1 MRVGLLTM
9 VSLAL
14 LLAAPLA
21 ACEVEIPPVATQR
34 TADAPPQPS
43 STPCETEAPAV
54 ARPATVAPTQGQV
67 QTPAPTPE
75 PQLTG
80 VITVWHSI
88 DQANSPAV
96 EEILQAFMERNPNV
110 GFRVSYVPESQMSQ
124 RLADATANGSGPD
137 LVIAGDRYARPWRDQ
152 ALIQDLAPLPD
163 GAAMWEG
170 LDPLALS
177 LVQDDD
183 AVLGLPLTLH
193 GMVLLRNRALVAEAS
208 ATWEELIAAAQA
220 ATQGDV
226 AGARLDRG
234 MAYTGAHLIAMGGA
248 YADEQG
254 QPAFADEHGLAW
266 IALLRAYEQADP
278 GATLNQPAD
287 AIEAFAAG
295 KVGYLVASSERIPH
309 LADAIGAGNLAV
321 DPWPTWQ
328 GQPMAGFLHANVAYL
343 GRCAAGARQEIALA
357 FMRYLAGEAA
367 QGLFGAYRQ
376 IPARAG
382 VTVQD
387 PLQQEVAA
395 IIPHLVPLAPAIPSL
410 AYVTE
415 LDKAL
420 AWILGEGGD
429 PQAGLDVAAD
439 ALRSAMEASP

>member
-1 MRVGLLTM
+1 MRAGLLTM
-9 VSLAL
+9 VSLTL
-14 LLAAPLA
+14 LLAAPLSG
-21 ACEVEIPPVATQR
+21 CEVEIPPKATQPTAEATPRVSATPAAEGEATSTSTVAPSR
-34 TADAPPQPS
+34 TP
-43 STPCETEAPAV
+43 TEAPTIAPEEQV
-54 ARPATVAPTQGQV
+54 A
-67 QTPAPTPE
+67 
-75 PQLTG
+75 G
-80 VITVWHSI
+80 VITLWHSI
-88 DQANSPAV
+88 DQASSPAV
-96 EEILQAFMERNPNV
+96 EEVLRAFMERYPNV
-110 GFRVSYVPESQMSQ
+110 GFRVSYVPESQMSR
-124 RLADATANGSGPD
+124 RLLDAARAGSGPD
-137 LVIAGDRYARPWRDQ
+137 LIIAGDTYARLWHEQ
-152 ALIQDLAPLPD
+152 GAIQDLASHAGEPSL
-163 GAAMWEG
+163 WERI
-170 LDPLALS
+170 DPLALS
-177 LVQDDD
+177 LVQQQGV
-183 AVLGLPLTLH
+183 VLGLPLTLH
-193 GMVLLRNRALVAEAS
+193 GMVLLRNSAIISEAP
-208 ATWEELIAAAQA
+208 ATWEELATVAQA

-226 AGARLDRG
+226 AGAGLDRG
-234 MAYTGAHLIAMGGA
+234 MAYAGAHLIAMGGA

-295 KVGYLVASSERIPH
+295 KVGYLVVSSERISP
-309 LADAIGAGNLAV
+309 LVDAIGAGNLTV
-321 DPWPTWQ
+321 DPWPTWE
-328 GQPMAGFLHANVAYL
+328 GQPTAGFLHANVAYL

-357 FMRYLAGEAA
+357 FMRYLGGEAA
-367 QGLFGAYRQ
+367 QGLFGAYRH

-439 ALRSAMEASP
+439 ALRSALDPSP